1 MWASDHVNRLKRGLA
16 IRSTRISL
24 VGASCAL
31 LVAFGSYTSVAQ
43 NSVAQNSN
51 ELASPTSFSGIQNT
65 QMRSR
70 ALFTEA
76 AKVIMNPRCLNCHP
90 AGDHPLQGN
99 DQHIHT
105 PPVSRG
111 AFGDGV
117 PGIQCSACHQD
128 HNVTLVDKDSYQS
141 IPGRPGWMLAPRTMS
156 WEGKSTTEV
165 CEQLKDPA
173 RNSDRTLTQLYEH
186 FLTSDFVGWGW
197 NPGLGR
203 DPVPGTQQQLAE
215 LIRAWIDTGAECP

>member
-1 MWASDHVNRLKRGLA
+1 
-16 IRSTRISL
+16 
-24 VGASCAL
+24 
-31 LVAFGSYTSVAQ
+31 
-43 NSVAQNSN
+43 
-51 ELASPTSFSGIQNT
+51 
-65 QMRSR
+65 MRSR

-76 AKVIMNPRCLNCHP
+76 ARVIMNPRCVNCHP

-99 DQHIHT
+99 DQHIHV

-117 PGIQCSACHQD
+117 PGTQCSACHQD

-173 RNSDRTLTQLYEH
+173 RNSDRNLTQLYEH

-215 LIRAWIDTGAECP
+215 LIKAWIDTGAECP